1 MTPDVP
7 QIHAGRPVIE
17 RRRLSVFRHP
27 RRPRLAGP
35 IALADYGRT
44 ITLAGDLPLTA
55 RLPVRL
61 EVELENASRS
71 AWPYLG
77 RDAGQAGAV
86 RLATRWRLPDGRLVA
101 EGPRTDLPQ
110 DIAPGERLASSVC
123 VVTPPAGS
131 YLLELD
137 LVQEGVA
144 WFADRG
150 AAPSRHPVVVRE
162 RPARLVR
169 RIAGI
174 AWWLLGGDT
183 CR

>member
-1 MTPDVP
+1 
-7 QIHAGRPVIE
+7 VIE

-27 RRPRLAGP
+27 RRPRLAEP